1 MNTFDWVVL
10 ILTQLLIVGY
20 GLWKSRGGGRNMK
33 GYLLGNNE
41 MKWFT
46 IGLSIMAT
54 QASAITF
61 LSAPGLG
68 YDEGMQFVQF
78 YFGLPLAMVVISA
91 VIVPIYRRLSVYTAY
106 EYLEKR
112 FDLRTR
118 ALAAFLFLLQR
129 GLAAGFT
136 IFATS
141 LILSTLLG
149 WNIYWTNFFTGL
161 VVIVYTVTG
170 GTKAVSQTQKI
181 QMGII
186 LIGMVI
192 AGYMVVSKLPVG
204 VSFGDAVNLAGKM
217 GKLNVVDFDVNLTT
231 KYNFW
236 SGIIGGFFLALS
248 YFGTDQSQ
256 VQRYLGGQST
266 AQSRLGLLF
275 NGMIKIPM
283 QFAILFVGAML
294 FVFYMFNAPP
304 ISFKQNLVE
313 STRESGYQEEFIKL
327 EKDYEKVSLEKK
339 AHALKAVDARHKKD
353 LVKEKQAI
361 VDLRAAEKRAK
372 AIKAEAKKIMK
383 KADATADTS
392 DTNYVFIGYVMK
404 YLPIGLVGLLIS
416 VIISASMSS
425 TASELNA
432 LASTTV
438 IDVYKR
444 MIKSNGTD
452 QHYLRMSKILTV
464 AWGLYAIVLSMFAN
478 RLGALIE
485 AVNLIGSLVYGTILG
500 IFLVAFFLKKVGA
513 KEVFWAAIFSELL
526 VIYCHTSK
534 YINDFFAQQGINVS
548 RVFPR
553 FEIPFLWYNVI
564 GCLPLIFVAWVLH
577 DTKVFRRK

>member
-68 YDEGMQFVQF
+68 YDDGMRFVQF

-91 VIVPIYRRLSVYTAY
+91 VIVPIYRRLSVFTAY

-136 IFATS
+136 IFAPS

-161 VVIVYTVTG
+161 VVIIYTVTG

-181 QMGII
+181 QMGVI
-186 LIGMVI
+186 LVGMAI
-192 AGYMVVSKLPVG
+192 AGYMVISKLPTG
-204 VSFGDAVNLAGKM
+204 VSFGDAVGLAGKM
-217 GKLNVVDFDVNLTT
+217 GKLNVVDFKVDLTT

-304 ISFKQNLVE
+304 ISFKGNLVKNARKSVYQHDFRDLE
-313 STRESGYQEEFIKL
+313 LQYQDVATR
-327 EKDYEKVSLEKK
+327 KK
-339 AHALKAVDARHKKD
+339 NLAL
-353 LVKEKQAI
+353 AI
-361 VDLRAAEKRAK
+361 VEADQKNDPQSRQEAVEYLRKTEQQAQY
-372 AIKAEAKKIMK
+372 IKELSNELMRKI
-383 KADATADTS
+383 DNTTDTN
-392 DTNYVFIGYVMK
+392 DTNYIFITYVMDF
-404 YLPIGLVGLLIS
+404 LPIGLVGLLVS

-444 MIKSNGTD
+444 MIRPNGTD
-452 QHYLRMSKILTV
+452 QDYLRMSKILTI

-513 KEVFWAAIFSELL
+513 KEVFWAGIFAELL

-534 YINDFFAQQGINVS
+534 YIHGFFAEQGIEVGWI
-548 RVFPR
+548 FPKIQ
-553 FEIPFLWYNVI
+553 IPFLWYNVI
-564 GCLPLIFVAWVLH
+564 GCLPLIFVAWLLH
-577 DTKVFRRK
+577 KARVFRR

>member
-1 MNTFDWVVL
+1 MGTLDWVVL

-20 GLWKSRGGGRNMK
+20 GLWKSQGSKNMQ
-33 GYLLGNNE
+33 GYLLGNRE

-68 YDEGMQFVQF
+68 YDDGMRFVQF

-91 VIVPIYRRLSVYTAY
+91 VIVPIYRRLKVYTAY

-118 ALAAFLFLLQR
+118 AFAAFLFLLQR

-136 IFATS
+136 IFAPS
-141 LILSTLLG
+141 LILSSLLG

-161 VVIVYTVTG
+161 VVIVYTVSG

-181 QMGII
+181 QMVII
-186 LIGMVI
+186 LLGMVV
-192 AGYMVVSKLPVG
+192 AGYMVVAGLPKA
-204 VSFGDAVNLAGKM
+204 VSFNDALHLAGKM
-217 GKLNVVDFDVNLTT
+217 GKLNVVDFEVDLTT

-256 VQRYLGGQST
+256 VQRYLGGQSV

-283 QFAILFVGAML
+283 QFAILFIGAMM
-294 FVFYMFNAPP
+294 FVFYMFQAPP
-304 ISFKQNLVE
+304 ISFKRNLVE
-313 STRESGYQEEFIKL
+313 NTRNSEYKQEFKAL
-327 EKDYEKVSLEKK
+327 EQAYDKASAEKK
-339 AHALKAVDARHKKD
+339 AYALAMVKAR
-353 LVKEKQAI
+353 KEKNTTAEEAA
-361 VDLRAAEKRAK
+361 VKGLRSTERKAK
-372 AIKAEAKKIMK
+372 AIKKQANEVMV
-383 KADATADTS
+383 KADATADTR
-392 DTNYVFIGYVMK
+392 DINYVFISYVMK
-404 YLPIGLVGLLIS
+404 YLPLGLVGLLVS

-438 IDVYKR
+438 IDIYKR
-444 MIKSNGTD
+444 MIKPEASD
-452 QHYLRMSKILTV
+452 AHYLRMSKLLTIG
-464 AWGLYAIVLSMFAN
+464 WGLYAIVLSMFAN

-500 IFLVAFFLKKVGA
+500 IFLVAFFLKKVGS
-513 KEVFWAAIFSELL
+513 KEVFFAAVFAELL
-526 VIYCHTSK
+526 VIYCHTSQ
-534 YINDFFAQQGINVS
+534 YIHAFFADKGIDVS
-548 RVFPR
+548 WVFPNIN
-553 FEIPFLWYNVI
+553 IPFLWYNVI
-564 GCLPLIFVAWVLH
+564 GCLPLIFVAWLLH
-577 DTKVFRRK
+577 QLKVFKK

>member
-68 YDEGMQFVQF
+68 YDDGMRFVQF

-91 VIVPIYRRLSVYTAY
+91 VIVPIYRRLSVFTAY

-136 IFATS
+136 IFAPS

-161 VVIVYTVTG
+161 VVIIYTVTG

-181 QMGII
+181 QMGVI
-186 LIGMVI
+186 LVGMVI
-192 AGYMVVSKLPVG
+192 AGYMVVSKLPTA
-204 VSFGDAVNLAGKM
+204 VSFGDAVSLAGKM
-217 GKLNVVDFDVNLTT
+217 GKLNVVDFKIDLTT

-304 ISFKQNLVE
+304 ISFKKNLVE
-313 STRESGYQEEFIKL
+313 NTRKSAYQQEFKKL

-339 AHALKAVDARHKKD
+339 AHALRMVDARHNKD
-353 LVKEKQAI
+353 ATKEKEAI
-361 VDLRAAEKRAK
+361 KNLHAAEKKAK
-372 AIKAEAKKIMK
+372 AIKAQANEVML
-383 KADATADTS
+383 KADATADTN
-392 DTNYVFIGYVMK
+392 DTNYIFIGYVMK
-404 YLPIGLVGLLIS
+404 YLPIGLVGLLVS

-444 MIKSNGTD
+444 MIKPNGTD
-452 QHYLRMSKILTV
+452 QHYLYMSKVLTV
-464 AWGLYAIVLSMFAN
+464 GWGLYAIVLSMFAN

-513 KEVFWAAIFSELL
+513 KEAFWAGIFAELL

-534 YINDFFAQQGINVS
+534 YINAFFAEQGVDVRWI
-548 RVFPR
+548 FP
-553 FEIPFLWYNVI
+553 EIQIPFLWYNVI
-564 GCLPLIFVAWVLH
+564 GCLPLIFVAWLLH
-577 DTKVFRRK
+577 KTKVFRR

>member
-1 MNTFDWVVL
+1 MNTLDWVVL

-20 GLWKSRGGGRNMK
+20 GLWKSRGSQNIQ
-33 GYLLGNNE
+33 GYLLGGRE

-68 YDEGMQFVQF
+68 YDDGMRFVQF

-91 VIVPIYRRLSVYTAY
+91 VIVPIYRRMRVFTAY

-118 ALAAFLFLLQR
+118 SFAAFLFLLQR

-136 IFATS
+136 IFAPS
-141 LILSTLLG
+141 LILSALLG

-161 VVIVYTVTG
+161 VVIIYTVSG
-170 GTKAVSQTQKI
+170 GTKAVSQTQKV
-181 QMGII
+181 QMVII
-186 LIGMVI
+186 LSGMVV
-192 AGYMVVSKLPVG
+192 AGYMVINGLPEA
-204 VSFGDAVNLAGKM
+204 VSFNDALHLAGKM
-217 GKLNVVDFDVNLTT
+217 GKLNVVDFEVDLSN

-283 QFAILFVGAML
+283 QFAILFIGAMM
-294 FVFYMFNAPP
+294 FVFYMFQAPP
-304 ISFKQNLVE
+304 ISFKRNLVE
-313 STRESGYQEEFIKL
+313 STRSSAYGTEFKAL
-327 EKDYEKVSLEKK
+327 EKDYNQASADKK
-339 AHALKAVDARHKKD
+339 AFALAMVEARKNKNYDAEQAAVAGLRASEKNAKEIKKKANAVILKADKN
-353 LVKEKQAI
+353 
-361 VDLRAAEKRAK
+361 
-372 AIKAEAKKIMK
+372 
-383 KADATADTS
+383 ADTR
-392 DTNYVFIGYVMK
+392 DINYIFISYVMK
-404 YLPIGLVGLLIS
+404 YLPIGLVGLLVS

-438 IDVYKR
+438 IDIYKR
-444 MIKSNGTD
+444 MIKPEASD
-452 QHYLRMSKILTV
+452 AHYLRMSKLLTIG
-464 AWGLYAIVLSMFAN
+464 WGLYAIVLSMFAN

-500 IFLVAFFLKKVGA
+500 IFLVAFFLKKVGSR
-513 KEVFWAAIFSELL
+513 EVFVAAVLAELL

-534 YINDFFAQQGINVS
+534 YINAFFTQKGINMS
-548 RVFPR
+548 WLFPDIN
-553 FEIPFLWYNVI
+553 IPFLWYNVI
-564 GCLPLIFVAWVLH
+564 GCIPLIAMAWVFQQSGI
-577 DTKVFRRK
+577 FRKKA

>member
-136 IFATS
+136 IFAPS

-192 AGYMVVSKLPVG
+192 AGYMVVSKLPIG

-372 AIKAEAKKIMK
+372 AIKTEAKKIMEK
-383 KADATADTS
+383 VDATAETS
-392 DTNYVFIGYVMK
+392 DINYVFISYVMN

-444 MIKSNGTD
+444 MINPNGTD
-452 QHYLRMSKILTV
+452 QQYLRMSKILTV

-500 IFLVAFFLKKVGA
+500 IFLVAFFFKKVGA
-513 KEVFWAAIFSELL
+513 KEVFWAAVLSELQ
-526 VIYCHTSK
+526 VIYIHTSK
-534 YINDFFAQQGINVS
+534 HIKDFLADQGINTTWL
-548 RVFPR
+548 FA
-553 FEIPFLWYNVI
+553 EIDIPYLWYNVI
-564 GCLPLIFVAWVLH
+564 GCIPVITVSWILYKL
-577 DTKVFRRK
+577 KVFRK

>member
-1 MNTFDWVVL
+1 MGTLDWVVL

-20 GLWKSRGGGRNMK
+20 GLWKSQGSKNMQ
-33 GYLLGNNE
+33 GYLLGNRE

-68 YDEGMQFVQF
+68 YDDGMRFVQF

-91 VIVPIYRRLSVYTAY
+91 VIVPIYRRLKVYTAY

-118 ALAAFLFLLQR
+118 AFAAFLFLLQR

-136 IFATS
+136 IFAPS
-141 LILSTLLG
+141 LILSALLG

-161 VVIVYTVTG
+161 VVIIYTVSG

-181 QMGII
+181 QMAII
-186 LIGMVI
+186 LLGMVI
-192 AGYMVVSKLPVG
+192 AGYKVVAGLPEA
-204 VSFGDAVNLAGKM
+204 VSFNDALHLAGKM
-217 GKLNVVDFDVNLTT
+217 GKLNVVDFEVDLTT

-256 VQRYLGGQST
+256 VQRYLGGQSV

-283 QFAILFVGAML
+283 QFAILFIGAMM
-294 FVFYMFNAPP
+294 FVFYMFQAPP
-304 ISFKQNLVE
+304 ISFKRNLVE
-313 STRESGYQEEFIKL
+313 NTRKSEYKQEFKEL
-327 EKDYEKVSLEKK
+327 EKAYDKASAEKK
-339 AHALKAVDARHKKD
+339 AYAFAMLKAR
-353 LVKEKQAI
+353 KEKNAT
-361 VDLRAAEKRAK
+361 AEKVAVEGLRTTEKKAK
-372 AIKAEAKKIMK
+372 EIKKQANEVMV
-383 KADATADTS
+383 KADATADTR
-392 DTNYVFIGYVMK
+392 DINYVFISYVMK
-404 YLPIGLVGLLIS
+404 YLPLGLIGLLVS

-438 IDVYKR
+438 IDIYKR
-444 MIKSNGTD
+444 MIKPEASD
-452 QHYLRMSKILTV
+452 AHYLRMSKLLTIG
-464 AWGLYAIVLSMFAN
+464 WGLYAIVLSMFAN

-500 IFLVAFFLKKVGA
+500 IFLVAFFLKKVGS
-513 KEVFWAAIFSELL
+513 KEVFFAAVFAELL
-526 VIYCHTSK
+526 VIYCHTSQ
-534 YINDFFAQQGINVS
+534 YIHAFFAGKGIDVS
-548 RVFPR
+548 WIFPNMN
-553 FEIPFLWYNVI
+553 IPFLWYNVI
-564 GCLPLIFVAWVLH
+564 GCLPLIFMAWLLH
-577 DTKVFRRK
+577 KLKVFKK

>member
-1 MNTFDWVVL
+1 MGTLDWIVL
-10 ILTQLLIVGY
+10 IFTQLLIVGY
-20 GLWKSRGGGRNMK
+20 GLWKSRGSNNIQ
-33 GYLLGNNE
+33 GYLLGNRE

-68 YDEGMQFVQF
+68 YDDGMRFVQF

-91 VIVPIYRRLSVYTAY
+91 VIVPIYRRLNVFTAY
-106 EYLEKR
+106 EYLERR

-118 ALAAFLFLLQR
+118 SLAAFLFLLQR

-136 IFATS
+136 IFAPS

-161 VVIVYTVTG
+161 VVIIYTVSG

-181 QMGII
+181 QMTII
-186 LIGMVI
+186 LFGMVI
-192 AGYMVVSKLPVG
+192 AGYMVVKLLPVG
-204 VSFGDAVNLAGKM
+204 VSFGDALNLAGKM
-217 GKLNVVDFDVNLTT
+217 NKLNVVDFKIDLTT

-256 VQRYLGGQST
+256 VQRYLSGQST

-304 ISFKQNLVE
+304 ISFKKNLVE
-313 STRESGYQEEFIKL
+313 STRNSTYQQEFKQL
-327 EKDYEKVSLEKK
+327 EQDYEKAYLQKK
-339 AHALKAVDARHKKD
+339 AYALRMVEARHKQD
-353 LVKEKQAI
+353 AVKEKEA
-361 VDLRAAEKRAK
+361 VEGLRRSEQKAKEIKEK
-372 AIKAEAKKIMK
+372 AKKVMV
-383 KADATADTS
+383 KADATADTN
-392 DTNYVFIGYVMK
+392 DTNYIFISYVMDF
-404 YLPIGLVGLLIS
+404 LPIGLVGLLVS

-444 MIKSNGTD
+444 MIKKEASD
-452 QHYLRMSKILTV
+452 QHYLRMSKLLTI

-500 IFLVAFFLKKVGA
+500 IFLVAFFLKKVGS
-513 KEVFWAAIFSELL
+513 KEVFLAGILAELL
-526 VIYCHTSK
+526 VIYCHASQ
-534 YINDFFAQQGINVS
+534 YINAFFAKQGVNVDW
-548 RVFPR
+548 VFP
-553 FEIPFLWYNVI
+553 EIQIPFLWYNVI
-564 GCLPLIFVAWVLH
+564 GCIPLIMIAWTLH
-577 DTKVFRRK
+577 KLKVFKK